1 MPVDPA
7 AKPESR
13 LRRMAEFE
21 LIKRQDVAIHLAAYV
36 AVSVLLIA
44 IWAFAG
50 GGEFWP
56 LIPIVVWGGFVA
68 LHAWAIHRPD
78 RDKGDGVA
86 AEMER
91 LRDHGPEH

>member
-1 MPVDPA
+1 VDPA

-13 LRRMAEFE
+13 LRRLAEFE

-36 AVSVLLIA
+36 AVSVLLVA
-44 IWAFAG
+44 IWAFVG
-50 GGEFWP
+50 ESEFWP

-78 RDKGDGVA
+78 RDKGDAVA

-91 LRDHGPEH
+91 LRDRSTSS